1 MGKVEKTTLDTF
13 DVEGYVNTRDN
24 QHRITAELIEAIAN
38 TKGLKGVF
46 KNSAKQVVEFS
57 GSEWLYVSGETEAD
71 TKERKDIF
79 KAMGFKWSAPEK
91 SWVLAPYPIASKKR
105 WANKKARAM
114 ANA

>member
-1 MGKVEKTTLDTF
+1 MAREERDAQVEELTRVEKITIDTF

-91 SWVLAPYPIASKKR
+91 SWVLAPYPIASKKS
-105 WANKKARAM
+105 
-114 ANA
+114 